1 MGGLGIFVGYG
12 VTWITDLIALL
23 SPTRLSN
30 DLNYLAADATAEWA
44 DQYRPPSS
52 PVVAGMEAKD
62 IWGGVW
68 RRCAET
74 QPMWDDVA
82 LTIYQ

>member
-1 MGGLGIFVGYG
+1 MDRLRDRAPESY
-12 VTWITDLIALL
+12 TIAERLNLL
-23 SPTRLSN
+23 
-30 DLNYLAADATAEWA
+30 ADATTQWA
-44 DQYRPPSS
+44 DQYRLPSS

-74 QPMWDDVA
+74 QPM
-82 LTIYQ
+82 